1 MKYVSG
7 VLAATLA
14 MTLCGSAARG
24 QTPLPPPSQQNPYP
38 VQTFYV
44 SNVTQVEDFNEIV
57 TAVRNLLVPTAKVYP
72 VWSQHTL
79 FVQASPD
86 EILLVQKMLADLDRV
101 QRTYRLT
108 YTITEIDGGKRVGT
122 QHYAMV
128 VVSGQRTTLKQG
140 SKVPVITGTTSAAGS
155 GMESHFTY
163 LDVGISLDASL
174 EESATGVK
182 LSTKAEQSSVS
193 EVRPVAQVQDP
204 VVRQTVLMGVAIL
217 TPGKPVV
224 LGSLDI
230 PDSTRRMDLEVVM
243 EVVK

>member
-1 MKYVSG
+1 MKA
-7 VLAATLA
+7 VLGILIMTFAMAIGGPAANA
-14 MTLCGSAARG
+14 
-24 QTPLPPPSQQNPYP
+24 QTPPAAQQSTYP

-44 SNVTQVEDFNEIV
+44 SNVTQIQDFNEIV

-86 EILLVQKMLADLDRV
+86 QITLVQKMLSDLDRV

-108 YTITEIDGGKRVGT
+108 YTITEVDNGKRVGT

-128 VVSGQRTTLKQG
+128 VVSGQKTTLKQG
-140 SKVPVITGTTSAAGS
+140 SKIPVITGTSSSPGTGV
-155 GMESHFTY
+155 ESHFTY
-163 LDVGISLDASL
+163 LDVGVNLDATL
-174 EESATGVK
+174 DESANGVK
-182 LSTKAEQSSVS
+182 LSTKTEQSSVGEIS
-193 EVRPVAQVQDP
+193 TIGGVQEP

-217 TPGKPVV
+217 TPGKPVI

>member
-1 MKYVSG
+1 MKYLPG
-7 VLAATLA
+7 FLATTLA
-14 MTLCGSAARG
+14 VALCGSTAKG
-24 QTPLPPPSQQNPYP
+24 QTPPPPAPQITYP
-38 VQTFYV
+38 VKTFYLT
-44 SNVTQVEDFNEIV
+44 NVTQVQDFGEIV
-57 TAVRNLLVPTAKVYP
+57 SAIRNLLPSNAKVFAVY
-72 VWSQHTL
+72 SQHTL

-86 EILLVQKMLADLDRV
+86 EILLVQKMLADLDRA

-108 YTITEIDGGKRVGT
+108 YTITEVDGGKHVGT

-140 SKVPVITGTTSAAGS
+140 SKVPVSTGTSTAGA
-155 GMESHFTY
+155 GVETHFTY
-163 LDVGISLDASL
+163 LDLGINLDATL

-182 LSTKAEQSSVS
+182 LSTKAEQSN
-193 EVRPVAQVQDP
+193 VAGISTIAHVDEP

-217 TPGKPVV
+217 TPGKPVM

>member
-1 MKYVSG
+1 
-7 VLAATLA
+7 
-14 MTLCGSAARG
+14 
-24 QTPLPPPSQQNPYP
+24 
-38 VQTFYV
+38 
-44 SNVTQVEDFNEIV
+44 
-57 TAVRNLLVPTAKVYP
+57 
-72 VWSQHTL
+72 
-79 FVQASPD
+79 
-86 EILLVQKMLADLDRV
+86 MLNDLDRV